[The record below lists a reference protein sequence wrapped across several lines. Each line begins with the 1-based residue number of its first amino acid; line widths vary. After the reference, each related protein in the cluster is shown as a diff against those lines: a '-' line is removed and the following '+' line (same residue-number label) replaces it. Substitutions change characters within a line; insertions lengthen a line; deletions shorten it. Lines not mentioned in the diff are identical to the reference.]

1 VDLKH
6 AYALKAR
13 GQATFTEGD
22 NGESSVM
29 KFMRT
34 PSVCEVV
41 LGLVSVDT
49 IKLDFMSIRETLQQ
63 QNFGFWANYLTV
75 SAAFEHDE

>member
-1 VDLKH
+1 MDLER

-13 GQATFTEGD
+13 GKATFTVRD
-22 NGESSVM
+22 NGESSVI

-41 LGLVSVDT
+41 LALVSVDT
-49 IKLDFMSIRETLQQ
+49 IELEFMSIRETQQQ
-63 QNFGFWANYLTV
+63 QNFRF
-75 SAAFEHDE
+75 

>member
-1 VDLKH
+1 MDLEH

-13 GQATFTEGD
+13 GKATFTERD

-29 KFMRT
+29 KFMRM

-41 LGLVSVDT
+41 LALVSVDT
-49 IKLDFMSIRETLQQ
+49 IELGFMSIRETQQQ
-63 QNFGFWANYLTV
+63 QNFRF
-75 SAAFEHDE
+75 

>member
-1 VDLKH
+1 MDLEH

-13 GQATFTEGD
+13 GLLPRATPGKAPA
-22 NGESSVM
+22 M

-41 LGLVSVDT
+41 LGLLSVDT
-49 IKLDFMSIRETLQQ
+49 MKLEFMSIRETQQQ
-63 QNFGFWANYLTV
+63 QNFRF
-75 SAAFEHDE
+75 

>member
-1 VDLKH
+1 MDLER

-13 GQATFTEGD
+13 GKATFTERD
-22 NGESSVM
+22 NGESSMM

-41 LGLVSVDT
+41 PGLVSVDT
-49 IKLDFMSIRETLQQ
+49 IKLDFMSIRETSS
-63 QNFGFWANYLTV
+63 NKT
-75 SAAFEHDE
+75 SAFRRII

>member
-1 VDLKH
+1 VDLEH

-13 GQATFTEGD
+13 GKATFTVRD

-34 PSVCEVV
+34 PRVCEVV
-41 LGLVSVDT
+41 LALVSVDT
-49 IKLDFMSIRETLQQ
+49 IKLDFMSIRETQQQ
-63 QNFGFWANYLTV
+63 QNFRF
-75 SAAFEHDE
+75 

>member
-1 VDLKH
+1 VASHVVLDNQGSYRVGEDGSWAARWQVNVDLEH

-13 GQATFTEGD
+13 GKATFTEGD
-22 NGESSVM
+22 TGEGSVM

-41 LGLVSVDT
+41 LGLLFFDT
-49 IKLDFMSIRETLQQ
+49 IKLS
-63 QNFGFWANYLTV
+63 
-75 SAAFEHDE
+75 

>member
-1 VDLKH
+1 VDLEH

-13 GQATFTEGD
+13 GKATFTEGD
-22 NGESSVM
+22 TGESSVM

-41 LGLVSVDT
+41 LGLLSVDT
-49 IKLDFMSIRETLQQ
+49 IKLDLKSIRETKQQ
-63 QNFGFWANYLTV
+63 QNFRF
-75 SAAFEHDE
+75 